1 MGCCL
6 PEYFRRTIEY
16 TMLLTKTKIYL
27 TSLLLVFSFATLMAQ
42 KMTVVKGTV
51 IDAETYELL
60 PLVNLAFV
68 NTSIGTTSDFDGSF
82 VLESKWATD
91 SIVISYVG
99 YQSQKLP
106 VTLYERQEINVAL
119 VPFALSLQTV
129 EIKAKRKGYKR
140 KGNPAVEIMKNV
152 IDHKGDNRLEALDFY
167 EYDKYEKVQ
176 FDLNNFDPEK
186 LKKRRTMKKFQFVF
200 DYVDTSD
207 LNGKP
212 FLPFF
217 IQETSAKVYY
227 RSNPE
232 SKKEY
237 RQGVKVTGIQDY
249 IDLEDFTT
257 MMDVLYQDANVY
269 DDNIRL
275 LDLPFM
281 SPTNPL
287 ANTFYRFYLVDTTQV
302 LNGVPC
308 NKISFMPVNNQNIA
322 FKGDLFIA
330 RDSTYAL
337 LKADLGITR
346 QINVNFVHDLNLVQ
360 EFERIDG
367 VMVMTKDQI
376 KIDFGVFKK
385 GIGIYG
391 TRTVSYKNHIY
402 NTPRED
408 KLYEGTENVIATKDA
423 YEKDDAFWLQAR
435 HDTLSQQEE
444 GIYDMIDTLQK
455 APAFRT
461 AMDILTLAFTG
472 YKAFGA
478 FDMGPIGS
486 FYSFNDV
493 EGFRVKFGGE
503 TNLKFHP
510 KLSLAGLVAYGF
522 KDQQLKYGG
531 SLLYSFRDDFKTNPK
546 HFFRLFYQHEVNL
559 VGQYL
564 QFTSSDNFFISFQRG
579 STSRM
584 TLVDRYQFQYFLEL
598 NNNLSWD
605 FQFTNMRQR
614 PIGSFRFD
622 YYDPESHELSSLPEI
637 TTSEVS
643 LQMRFAPNEQYL
655 QGRSYRVPILNRYPI
670 FTLKL
675 SAGFKDWLE
684 GDYSYQK
691 ASLNIF
697 KRFYFSF
704 FGTMRFETEVGQI
717 WGNGVP
723 YFLLHLP
730 RANQSFAYRT
740 GAFNLMNYQ
749 EFAADQYA
757 FFSIEH
763 FFNGFFFNKIPLLRK
778 AKLRE
783 VITFKG
789 VYGRLSDVNNPNKN
803 PALLQFLTNEQGNS
817 ITYTLDSK
825 PYMEASVGVSN
836 ILKFVRFDV
845 VRRLTY
851 LDHPDVPS
859 MFGVKGLGLRMKV
872 AVEF

>member
-1 MGCCL
+1 MH
-6 PEYFRRTIEY
+6 
-16 TMLLTKTKIYL
+16 LTKLKPFL
-27 TSLLLVFSFATLMAQ
+27 SLLFLIVAAVSVSAQ

-51 IDAETYELL
+51 IDAETKEPL
-60 PLVNLAFV
+60 PLVNIAFV

-91 SIVISYVG
+91 SIIISYVG

-106 VTLYERQEINVAL
+106 VTKFEKQEVNVAL
-119 VPFALSLQTV
+119 VPFTLSLQTV

-140 KGNPAVEIMKNV
+140 KGNPAVEIMKKV
-152 IDHKGDNRLEALDFY
+152 IDNKDKNRLEALDFY
-167 EYDKYEKVQ
+167 ELDKYEKIQ

-186 LKKRRTMKKFQFVF
+186 LKKRRTMKKFQFIF

-217 IQETSAKVYY
+217 IQESAAKVYY
-227 RSNPE
+227 RKEPE

-257 MMDVLYQDANVY
+257 MMDVLYQNVNIY

-281 SPTNPL
+281 SPLNPL
-287 ANTFYRFYLVDTTQV
+287 ANTYYRFYLVDTAAV
-302 LNGVPC
+302 VNGTPC

-322 FKGDLFIA
+322 FKGDLFITK
-330 RDSTYAL
+330 DSTYAL
-337 LKADLGITR
+337 IKADLGITR
-346 QINVNFVHDLNLVQ
+346 QINVNFVHDLNLLQ
-360 EFERIDG
+360 EFERKDG
-367 VMVMTKDQI
+367 VMVMTKDQL
-376 KIDFGVFKK
+376 KIDFGLFKK
-385 GIGIYG
+385 GTGIYG
-391 TRTVSYKNHIY
+391 TRTVSYKNYIF
-402 NTPRED
+402 NTPREE
-408 KLYEGTENVIATKDA
+408 KLYAGTENVIAAKDA
-423 YEKDDAFWLQAR
+423 YEKDDEFWKQAR
-435 HDTLSQQEE
+435 HDTLSHQEE
-444 GIYDMIDTLQK
+444 GIYEMIDTLQK

-461 AMDILTLAFTG
+461 AMDIFSLAFTG

-478 FDMGPIGS
+478 FDVGPIGS

-510 KLSLAGLVAYGF
+510 KISLAGLVAYGF
-522 KDQQLKYGG
+522 KDQEFKYGG

-546 HFFRLFYQHEVNL
+546 HFFRIFYQHEVNL

-564 QFTSSDNFFISFQRG
+564 PFTSTDNFFISFQRG

-584 TLVDRYQFQYFLEL
+584 TLMDRYRLQYLLEL
-598 NNNLSWD
+598 ENNLSWD
-605 FQFTNMRQR
+605 FQFTNTRQR
-614 PIGSFRFD
+614 PVGTFRFD
-622 YYDPESHELSSLPEI
+622 YYDPETQELTSHPEI
-637 TTSEVS
+637 TTSEIS
-643 LQMRFAPNEQYL
+643 LQTRFAPNEQFL
-655 QGRSYRVPILNRYPI
+655 QGRSYRIPIYNRYPV
-670 FTLKL
+670 FTLKMA
-675 SAGFKDWLE
+675 AGFKGWLG

-704 FGTMRFETEVGQI
+704 FGTMRFETEVGRI
-717 WGNGVP
+717 WGKGVP
-723 YFLLHLP
+723 YFLLYLP

-749 EFAADQYA
+749 EFTADKYA
-757 FFSIEH
+757 FLSIEH
-763 FFNGFFFNKIPLLRK
+763 FFNGFIFNKIPLLRK

-783 VITFKG
+783 IVTFKA
-789 VYGRLSDVNNPNKN
+789 VYGNLTDQNNPNKH
-803 PALLQFLTNEQGNS
+803 PELLQFLRDAQGNS
-817 ITYTLDSK
+817 ITYTLDSR
-825 PYMEASVGVSN
+825 PYMEASVGVGN

-851 LDHPDVPS
+851 LDNPDVPY
-859 MFGVKGLGLRMKV
+859 MFGVKGMGLRMKV

>member
-1 MGCCL
+1 MH
-6 PEYFRRTIEY
+6 
-16 TMLLTKTKIYL
+16 LTKLKTFL
-27 TSLLLVFSFATLMAQ
+27 SLLFLIVAAVSVSAQ

-51 IDAETYELL
+51 IDAETKEPL
-60 PLVNLAFV
+60 PLVNIAFV

-91 SIVISYVG
+91 SIIISYVG

-106 VTLYERQEINVAL
+106 ITKFERQVVNVAL

-140 KGNPAVEIMKNV
+140 KGNPAVEIMKKV
-152 IDHKGDNRLEALDFY
+152 IANKDKNRLEALDFY
-167 EYDKYEKVQ
+167 EFDKYEKIQ

-186 LKKRRTMKKFQFVF
+186 LKKRRTMKKFQFIF

-217 IQETSAKVYY
+217 IQETAAKVYY
-227 RSNPE
+227 RKEPE

-257 MMDVLYQDANVY
+257 MMDVLYQNVNIY

-281 SPTNPL
+281 SPLNPL
-287 ANTFYRFYLVDTTQV
+287 ANTYYRFYLVDTTAAV
-302 LNGVPC
+302 NGIPC

-322 FKGDLFIA
+322 FKGDLFITK
-330 RDSTYAL
+330 DSTYAL
-337 LKADLGITR
+337 IKADLGITR
-346 QINVNFVHDLNLVQ
+346 QINVNFVHDLNLLQ
-360 EFERIDG
+360 EFERKDG
-367 VMVMTKDQI
+367 VMVMTKDQL
-376 KIDFGVFKK
+376 KIDFGLFKK
-385 GIGIYG
+385 GTGIYG
-391 TRTVSYKNHIY
+391 TRTVSYKNYIF
-402 NTPRED
+402 NTPREE
-408 KLYEGTENVIATKDA
+408 KLYAGTENVIAAKDA
-423 YEKDDAFWLQAR
+423 YEKDDEFWQQAR
-435 HDTLSQQEE
+435 HDTLSHQEE
-444 GIYDMIDTLQK
+444 GIYEMIDTLQK

-522 KDQQLKYGG
+522 KDQEFKYGG
-531 SLLYSFRDDFKTNPK
+531 SLLYSFRDDFKSNPK
-546 HFFRLFYQHEVNL
+546 HFFRIFYQHEVNL

-564 QFTSSDNFFISFQRG
+564 RFTSTDNFFISFQRG

-584 TLVDRYQFQYFLEL
+584 TLVDRYKLQYFLEL
-598 NNNLSWD
+598 ENNLSWD
-605 FQFTNMRQR
+605 LVFDNTRHQPVGT
-614 PIGSFRFD
+614 FRFD
-622 YYDPESHELSSLPEI
+622 YYDPETQELTSLPEI
-637 TTSEVS
+637 TTSELS

-655 QGRSYRVPILNRYPI
+655 QGRSYRVPIYNRYPV

-675 SAGFKDWLE
+675 AAGFKDWLG

-749 EFAADQYA
+749 EFAADKYA
-757 FFSIEH
+757 FLSIEH
-763 FFNGFFFNKIPLLRK
+763 FFNGFIFNKIPLLRK

-789 VYGRLSDVNNPNKN
+789 VYGRLSDANNPNKN
-803 PALLQFLTNEQGNS
+803 PELLQFLRNNEGNS

-825 PYMEASVGVSN
+825 PYMEASVGVAN

-851 LDHPDVPS
+851 LDNPDVPY
-859 MFGVKGLGLRMKV
+859 MFGVKGMGLRMKV

>member
-1 MGCCL
+1 MH
-6 PEYFRRTIEY
+6 
-16 TMLLTKTKIYL
+16 LTKLKPFF
-27 TSLLLVFSFATLMAQ
+27 SLLFLIVASLSVSAQ

-51 IDAETYELL
+51 IDAETKEPL
-60 PLVNLAFV
+60 PLVNIAFV
-68 NTSIGTTSDFDGSF
+68 NTSIGTTSDFDGKF

-91 SIVISYVG
+91 SIIVSYVG
-99 YQSQKLP
+99 YKSQKLP
-106 VTLYERQEINVAL
+106 ITLHERQVVHVAL
-119 VPFALSLQTV
+119 VPFALSLKTV

-140 KGNPAVEIMKNV
+140 RGNPAVEIMKKV
-152 IDHKGDNRLEALDFY
+152 IANKDKNRLEALGYY

-176 FDLNNFDPEK
+176 FDLNNFNPEK
-186 LKKRRTMKKFQFVF
+186 LKKRRTMKKFQFIF

-217 IQETSAKVYY
+217 IQETAAKVYY
-227 RSNPE
+227 RKEPE

-257 MMDVLYQDANVY
+257 MMDVLYQNVNVY

-281 SPTNPL
+281 SPLNPL
-287 ANTFYRFYLVDTTQV
+287 ANTYYRFYLVDTAATV
-302 LNGVPC
+302 NGVPC

-322 FKGDLFIA
+322 FKGDLFIT

-346 QINVNFVHDLNLVQ
+346 QINVNFVHDLNLLQ
-360 EFERIDG
+360 EFERKDG
-367 VMVMTKDQI
+367 VMVMTKDQLQ
-376 KIDFGVFKK
+376 IDFGLFKK
-385 GIGIYG
+385 GTGIYG
-391 TRTVSYKNHIY
+391 TRTVSYKNHVF
-402 NTPRED
+402 NTPREE
-408 KLYEGTENVIATKDA
+408 KIYAGTKNVIAAKDA
-423 YEKDDAFWLQAR
+423 YEKDESFWQQAR

-444 GIYDMIDTLQK
+444 GIYEMIDTLQK

-493 EGFRVKFGGE
+493 EGFRLKFGGE

-522 KDQQLKYGG
+522 KDQEFKYGG
-531 SLLYSFRDDFKTNPK
+531 SLLYSFRDDFKSNPK
-546 HFFRLFYQHEVNL
+546 HFFRIFYQHEVNL

-564 QFTSSDNFFISFQRG
+564 RFTSTDNFFISFQRG

-584 TLVDRYQFQYFLEL
+584 TLVDRYKLQYFLEL
-598 NNNLSWD
+598 ENNLSFD
-605 FQFTNMRQR
+605 LVFDNARQQ
-614 PIGSFRFD
+614 PIGTFRFD
-622 YYDPESHELSSLPEI
+622 YYDPQTQELASLPEV
-637 TTSEVS
+637 TTSELG
-643 LQMRFAPNEQYL
+643 LQIRFAPNEQYL
-655 QGRSYRVPILNRYPI
+655 QGRTYRVPIYNRYPV

-675 SAGFKDWLE
+675 AAGFKDWLG
-684 GDYSYQK
+684 GDYAYQK

-717 WGNGVP
+717 WGKGVP

-749 EFAADQYA
+749 EFAADKYA
-757 FFSIEH
+757 FLSIEH

-783 VITFKG
+783 VVTFKG
-789 VYGRLSDVNNPNKN
+789 VYGRLSNANNPNKN
-803 PALLQFLTNEQGNS
+803 PELLQFLKDNQGNS
-817 ITYTLDSK
+817 ITYTLDSQ
-825 PYMEASVGVSN
+825 PYMEASVGVAN

-851 LDHPDVPS
+851 LDNPDVPY
-859 MFGVKGLGLRMKV
+859 MFGVKGMGLRMKV